1 MIPGYV
7 FAHGRRESHN
17 GGPAQVGPTLTPIQY
32 RRLKRADQRGLQLSV
47 AGWRH
52 RNRRAAS
59 LTYTHQAS
67 VNGNVI
73 TVRVAFP
80 DDEGLLL
87 EFDRPSSAMRR

>member
-1 MIPGYV
+1 MTHETNTPAGTKNGARPGRQNHLRDVARRPVIPGYV

-52 RNRRAAS
+52 RN
-59 LTYTHQAS
+59 
-67 VNGNVI
+67 
-73 TVRVAFP
+73 
-80 DDEGLLL
+80 
-87 EFDRPSSAMRR
+87 